1 MSKAAAVVAAGSFGS
16 QFNGF
21 MQPFDDSLYS
31 GYYSSSNNWA
41 AKTSSLTK
49 AASFSWG
56 LGAAMTSHQNQ
67 GFNSMIGTT
76 TSSATTAAA
85 NTTST
90 TSVSASTSLPSYSS
104 YPGYGTV
111 GSMYAAA
118 AAMTNSAVSPR
129 LKTEDSIGGET
140 TDNSNPK
147 DPLITSNRTTTSYL
161 QQE

>member
-1 MSKAAAVVAAGSFGS
+1 
-16 QFNGF
+16 

-76 TSSATTAAA
+76 TSTTSPGI
-85 NTTST
+85 TTST
-90 TSVSASTSLPSYSS
+90 TSAASTSLPSYSS
-104 YPGYGTV
+104 YPGYG
-111 GSMYAAA
+111 SMYAAA
-118 AAMTNSAVSPR
+118 AAMTNSTVSPR
-129 LKTEDSIGGET
+129 LKSEDSIGEENS
-140 TDNSNPK
+140 DSNPK
-147 DPLITSNRTTTSYL
+147 DPLITSNNNRTTSYL
-161 QQE
+161 QE